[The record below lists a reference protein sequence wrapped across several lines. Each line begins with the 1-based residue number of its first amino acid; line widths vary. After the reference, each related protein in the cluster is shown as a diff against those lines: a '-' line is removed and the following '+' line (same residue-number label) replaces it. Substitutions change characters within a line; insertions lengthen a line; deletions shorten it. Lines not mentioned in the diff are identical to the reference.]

1 MLPYTRTVH
10 VFVLKCPIVIYALAR
25 TGACRVQLFG
35 MAELTAIMQ
44 EISGI
49 RELAGRK
56 KPSALLEGLARSLAA
71 KICQLVQWDVACAN
85 RLSDAIDSTPLPDP
99 ASLILSDAVDK
110 RTQVIYASFIY
121 KGGRKIEQLKGSPSK
136 IDIAVL

>member
-1 MLPYTRTVH
+1 MAQHENHINCGPQWNAPIHSGCSRLRALLVPYSICTCAHWGVSRA
-10 VFVLKCPIVIYALAR
+10 VI
-25 TGACRVQLFG
+25 G

-56 KPSALLEGLARSLAA
+56 KPSALLEGLARSLAV
-71 KICQLVQWDVACAN
+71 KIGQLVQWDVACAN

-99 ASLILSDAVDK
+99 VSLILSDAVDK

-121 KGGRKIEQLKGSPSK
+121 KGVRKIE
-136 IDIAVL
+136 